1 MSAPSLVGHK
11 CVLAKIPFFKAL
23 LSETWREGQ
32 RPGQGEE
39 PLNGPLN
46 GEEDASEALEASVL
60 QQSVAEVDIDGF
72 TKDGVSI
79 EIFRKLLDFI
89 YTGSEDVI
97 PESPNDITEL
107 VVAAERVGV
116 TQLVRLC
123 ERDLI
128 VFLANDTEGNEN
140 CNENA
145 RALSDFAR
153 AYNLRRLARHIDAT
167 LALS

>member
-1 MSAPSLVGHK
+1 MEAPRDPQPRPSTSPDPDLGFDPDYGPGPGHDHNPGPIH
-11 CVLAKIPFFKAL
+11 VL
-23 LSETWREGQ
+23 
-32 RPGQGEE
+32 
-39 PLNGPLN
+39 
-46 GEEDASEALEASVL
+46 
-60 QQSVAEVDIDGF
+60 
-72 TKDGVSI
+72 
-79 EIFRKLLDFI
+79 
-89 YTGSEDVI
+89 GSEDVI

>member
-1 MSAPSLVGHK
+1 M
-11 CVLAKIPFFKAL
+11 
-23 LSETWREGQ
+23 
-32 RPGQGEE
+32 
-39 PLNGPLN
+39 
-46 GEEDASEALEASVL
+46 
-60 QQSVAEVDIDGF
+60 
-72 TKDGVSI
+72 
-79 EIFRKLLDFI
+79 
-89 YTGSEDVI
+89 I

-128 VFLANDTEGNEN
+128 VFLANDTESNDN
-140 CNENA
+140 SL
-145 RALSDFAR
+145 ALSDFSR

>member
-1 MSAPSLVGHK
+1 MNPGPGSDHDPGPDHDHNPGPIH
-11 CVLAKIPFFKAL
+11 VL
-23 LSETWREGQ
+23 
-32 RPGQGEE
+32 
-39 PLNGPLN
+39 
-46 GEEDASEALEASVL
+46 
-60 QQSVAEVDIDGF
+60 
-72 TKDGVSI
+72 
-79 EIFRKLLDFI
+79 
-89 YTGSEDVI
+89 GSEDVI

-145 RALSDFAR
+145 RALSGFAR

>member
-1 MSAPSLVGHK
+1 M
-11 CVLAKIPFFKAL
+11 
-23 LSETWREGQ
+23 
-32 RPGQGEE
+32 
-39 PLNGPLN
+39 
-46 GEEDASEALEASVL
+46 
-60 QQSVAEVDIDGF
+60 DIDGF

-79 EIFRKLLDFI
+79 EIFRKLLDFV
-89 YTGSEDVI
+89 YTGTGGANERASGPGYFSRSKTLRLKIESSRTETRLSAPAPAICPDADPDPGPDPGPGPGPKTTSLGSEDVI

-140 CNENA
+140 GNENA